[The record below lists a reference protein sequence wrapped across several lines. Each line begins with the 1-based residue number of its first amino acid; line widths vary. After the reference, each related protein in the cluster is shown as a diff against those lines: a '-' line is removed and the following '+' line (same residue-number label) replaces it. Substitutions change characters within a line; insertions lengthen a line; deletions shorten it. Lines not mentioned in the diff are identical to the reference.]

1 MSEDQKP
8 PHIRLAVEN
17 DQRELNRR
25 TAEIDLRWP
34 LKTLAANFIRI
45 VRGAGSPAE
54 LGRQCAE
61 VVQAYR
67 DYHAALGEWPSSY
80 LISET
85 LSLRHRE
92 NHATSDRAWEWE
104 EAMRQ
109 MVAGG
114 LQVAAS
120 QLLKQNTQQRAGES
134 EMFEGLRVIEKQR
147 SENAAARMQKPKPKP
162 RTPGKRR
169 PKPDD
174 STDRGS

>member
-17 DQRELNRR
+17 DQTELNRH

-34 LKTLAANFIRI
+34 LKTLAANVIRI

-67 DYHAALGEWPSSY
+67 DYHTALGEWPSSH

-92 NHATSDRAWEWE
+92 YRATTDRAWEWE

-134 EMFEGLRVIEKQR
+134 EMFDGLRVIEKQR

-162 RTPGKRR
+162 KKPAKRR
-169 PKPDD
+169 TKPDGD
-174 STDRGS
+174 SAL

>member
-17 DQRELNRR
+17 DQPELARR

-34 LKTLAANFIRI
+34 LKTLAANVIRI

-54 LGRQCAE
+54 LGRQCAD

-80 LISET
+80 LVSET

-134 EMFEGLRVIEKQR
+134 EMFDGLRVIEKQR
-147 SENAAARMQKPKPKP
+147 SENAAARMQKPKPKKP
-162 RTPGKRR
+162 ARR
-169 PKPDD
+169 RLKPD
-174 STDRGS
+174 G